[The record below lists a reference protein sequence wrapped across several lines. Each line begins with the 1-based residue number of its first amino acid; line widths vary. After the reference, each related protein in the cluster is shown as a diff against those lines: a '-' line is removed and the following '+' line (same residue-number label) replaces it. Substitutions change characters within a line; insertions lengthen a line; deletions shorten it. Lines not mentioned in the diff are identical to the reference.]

1 MNQRTLQRVYT
12 KKLRESEPT
21 FECIFEANFSHTDF
35 PIFEYDKGEETIK
48 VSYPEAK
55 ARIRNVARALEE
67 LIPEKDIY
75 VGLNMETSPN
85 WVIGFWAIL
94 MSGNKPYLIN
104 LRHPKE
110 LTKGILNTLEVK
122 YLLSDG
128 EVDDYGL
135 KSIQINTLNHEVE
148 DNHKFNFANEIALS
162 TSGTT
167 MNEKIC
173 LYTGKEI
180 LAQLSNTETV
190 LKESKEV
197 KRMYKK
203 TIKLLAFLP
212 FYHIFG
218 LITVYFWF
226 TYFGYTIVF
235 LKDYSSST
243 ILHTIRKHEV
253 THVFGV
259 PLLWHTI
266 ESEVRKEVAKRD
278 EKTQKKFEDGIK
290 KINKLQNINYRFGM
304 NIARRA
310 MKEIR
315 NSLFGDSIRLCISG
329 GSYIKDS
336 TLELISGLGY
346 PLFNGYGT
354 TEIGITSVELAVKPK
369 YRLLNSVGKP
379 LKSVQYKIEDG
390 TLRVKG
396 ESTCHTVIIGK
407 ERIKTD
413 EWFDTLD
420 MAHVD
425 ETGRYYI
432 DGRKGDLI
440 ISDDGEN
447 INPDEI
453 EKHFDFS
460 SFPVLYFS
468 VLGLSD
474 DKKDVSLVIEP
485 SKKIIKEEIEAL
497 KKYIDSVNNTLPY
510 SHKIKNIYVSYD
522 DIQNRN
528 AIKVSRTYLR
538 SGVKNGKI
546 HLLSL
551 DEADSNKE
559 FESTS
564 LTEILIDIFAEALN
578 LDRSHIKPDS
588 HFLYDLNGTSLD
600 YYNLLYLVNN
610 RFNTNITFN
619 PDDPLVS
626 PQDFEKYLRGLNK

>member
-1 MNQRTLQRVYT
+1 MNQRTLQRVYL
-12 KKLRESEPT
+12 KKIRESSPT

-35 PIFEYDKGEETIK
+35 PIFEYEENNETVKI
-48 VSYPEAK
+48 SYPAAK
-55 ARIRNVARALEE
+55 KRIKEVAKALEE
-67 LIPEKDIY
+67 KINKRDVFI
-75 VGLNMETSPN
+75 GLNMETSPN

-110 LTKGILNTLEVK
+110 LTKGILDTLDIE

-128 EVDDYGL
+128 NVEEFGL
-135 KSIQINTLNHEVE
+135 TSIQISSLNSDASDYHPT
-148 DNHKFNFANEIALS
+148 FANEIALS

-190 LKESKEV
+190 LKISKEV

-226 TYFGYTIVF
+226 TYFGYAIVF
-235 LKDYSSST
+235 LKDYSSQN

-253 THVFGV
+253 THIFGV

-266 ESEVRKEVAKRD
+266 EAEVRKEVAKRD
-278 EKTQKKFEDGIK
+278 EKTQKKFNDGIK
-290 KINKLQNINYRFGM
+290 KINKVQNINFRLGM
-304 NIARRA
+304 YLARKG

-315 NSLFGDSIRLCISG
+315 NALFGDSPRLCISG

-336 TLELISGLGY
+336 TLELLSGIGY
-346 PLFNGYGT
+346 PVYNGYGT
-354 TEIGITSVELAVKPK
+354 SEIGITSVELAVKPK

-379 LKSVQYKIEDG
+379 FKSVTYKIEDG

-396 ESTCHTVIIGK
+396 DSTCHEVIVNK
-407 ERIKTD
+407 ERIKTE

-420 MAHVD
+420 MAHMD
-425 ETGRYYI
+425 DNGRYYI
-432 DGRKGDLI
+432 DGRRSDLI
-440 ISDDGEN
+440 ITDDGEN
-447 INPDEI
+447 VNPDEI

-468 VLGLSD
+468 VLSLNKEKND
-474 DKKDVSLVIEP
+474 ITLVIEP
-485 SKKIIKEEIEAL
+485 SKKLIKEEVDSL
-497 KKYIDSVNNTLPY
+497 KEYIDSVNKELPY
-510 SHKIKNIYVSYD
+510 SHKVKNIYMTYD

-528 AIKVSRTYLR
+528 AIKVSRAYLIN
-538 SGVKNGKI
+538 GVNNHKI
-546 HLLSL
+546 RLSTL
-551 DEADSNKE
+551 EEINSVDE
-559 FESTS
+559 S
-564 LTEILIDIFAEALN
+564 LNSSLMETLIDIFAEALN
-578 LDRSHIKPDS
+578 LDRSFIKPDS

-626 PQDFEKYLRGLNK
+626 PRDFEKYLMELNK